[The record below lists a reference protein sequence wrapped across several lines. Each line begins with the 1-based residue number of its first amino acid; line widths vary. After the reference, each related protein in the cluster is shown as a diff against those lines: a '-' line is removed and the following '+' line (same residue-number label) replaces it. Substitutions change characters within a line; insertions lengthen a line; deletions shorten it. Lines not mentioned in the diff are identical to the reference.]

1 MTAIWRVLKTL
12 SRLQIVALAIVLF
25 GAAAATYGGYLR
37 ANSEEQV
44 ALEEDQQ
51 LIPVR
56 LGDLINEV
64 TTSGTI
70 AFPNREML
78 RFGSPGIV
86 AELLAEEG
94 EVVSQG
100 QALVK
105 LDATAVASLVQALA
119 QAKVD
124 HADAVESLEELR
136 EIDPLAAAQ
145 AREAVADA
153 EFQLQEA
160 VEALADAHQPYTPE
174 EIETQRKLVA
184 DTDFAL
190 LNAEQDL
197 DATARRHAVLLGE
210 ARKAHAEA
218 QSALQEARQALTDFA
233 PSYFLSLDEA
243 RQAVADAELALDAA
257 LTAVADFS
265 PDYVNQL
272 LQARQSEADAELAL
286 EEAGDSLSIF
296 ASDRAQQL
304 AQARQNKA
312 DLELGLQEAKEALE
326 DFSPGHDKDL
336 AAARQEK
343 ADAEIAL
350 GNAQQALERFE
361 NSKGS
366 WLSRFLKDK
375 EDLDAQLAELQDRL
389 DTLLLSQQGGMF
401 GLDTAIDSIKF
412 GIAATEE
419 SLEVLQESLAAR
431 DQLAAV
437 EALAQSRL
445 DEAKTDLAR
454 LEGEQDSLTRMQLDT
469 SLALVQSDLRK
480 ASEELTELEKGG
492 GVLQHQ
498 QLEAAVDLAQETHAR
513 AKYSLEELESG
524 PNSLELRQLE
534 ASVDLARGKLREAK
548 LARAALESPAD
559 PELVKRWEDKVKK
572 AETGLADKDAQAAVD
587 AAKQV
592 LDAIM
597 SSADGKE
604 LQLVESD
611 IALAQVT
618 LIDTQQELANLEMG
632 PDPREIRAKEAE
644 IVRLRAALAQ
654 AKEDLEGML
663 AGPDALAL
671 ALLDAQAVSAQAA
684 LAKAEEDLQETL
696 AGPDPVEVD
705 LARADVASAAQK
717 MKEAAK
723 TLTDAVLRAPTD
735 GFVSLVN
742 IEEGDE
748 VQARAPILE
757 VVDPSVVE
765 VDGIVDEIDV
775 LSIRQGAGVEVT
787 LDALP
792 GEVIPGTVVSVSPGA
807 TNQQGVVTY
816 PIGIRMEVPP
826 SLQVREGLTAVASI
840 VLRQERNVL
849 LLPQQA
855 LVGTFDSPMV
865 RVLSANG
872 VVEAKPVTLGNSD
885 DFWVSVKQGLQE
897 GDQVVMESAEVG
909 TSRFSFGQFRRVTG
923 GRSGGGGRPGGARG
937 GR

>member
-1 MTAIWRVLKTL
+1 MMAIWRALKTL
-12 SRLQIVALAIVLF
+12 SPLKMVVLAVVVF
-25 GAAAATYGGYLR
+25 AAAAATYGGYIR
-37 ANSEEQV
+37 ANSETPV
-44 ALEEDQQ
+44 ALEENQQ

-56 LGDLINEV
+56 LGDLVNEV

-70 AFPNREML
+70 AFPNRQML
-78 RFGSPGIV
+78 IFGSPGIV
-86 AELLAEEG
+86 AELLVEEG
-94 EVVSQG
+94 EAVSQG
-100 QALVK
+100 QALAK
-105 LDATAVASLVQALA
+105 LDATAVASLVRALA

-124 HADAVESLEELR
+124 HSNAVENLEELQKTV
-136 EIDPLAAAQ
+136 PLAAAQ

-153 EFQLQEA
+153 EFQLQQA
-160 VEALADAHQPYTPE
+160 VEALADAHQPYTPQD
-174 EIETQRKLVA
+174 IETQRKLVA

-190 LNAEQDL
+190 LNSEQDQ
-197 DATARRHAVLLGE
+197 DAIARRHAVLLGQ
-210 ARKAHAEA
+210 ARKDYAEA
-218 QSALQEARQALTDFA
+218 QSALQEARQALIDFA

-243 RQAVADAELALDAA
+243 RQAVADAELALDVAA
-257 LTAVADFS
+257 SAVADFS
-265 PDYVNQL
+265 PGYVKQL

-286 EEAGDSLSIF
+286 QEARDSLSIS

-304 AQARQNKA
+304 AQARDNKA
-312 DLELGLQEAKEALE
+312 DLEVILQEAKDALE
-326 DFSPGHDKDL
+326 DFSPGHDNDL

-350 GNAQQALERFE
+350 EDAQQTLERFD
-361 NSKGS
+361 NSRGS
-366 WLSRFLKDK
+366 RLSRLLKDK
-375 EDLDAQLAELQDRL
+375 EDLEAQLAELQDRL

-401 GLDTAIDSIKF
+401 GLDTAIDSVKF
-412 GIAATEE
+412 AIAATGE
-419 SLEVLQESLAAR
+419 SLQVLQESLAAR
-431 DQLAAV
+431 DQLVAA
-437 EALAQSRL
+437 EALGQSRL
-445 DEAKTDLAR
+445 EKAKTDLAR
-454 LEGEQDSLTRMQLDT
+454 LEGEQDSLTRMQLDA

-492 GVLQHQ
+492 GVLQRQ
-498 QLEAAVDLAQETHAR
+498 QLEAAVELAQESYAT
-513 AKYSLEELESG
+513 AKADVQELGSG
-524 PNSLELRQLE
+524 PNALELNQLE
-534 ASVDLARGKLREAK
+534 AAAELAHGKLLEAK
-548 LARAALESPAD
+548 LVLAGLESPAD
-559 PELVKRWEDKVKK
+559 HELVQRWAEKVKQV
-572 AETGLADKDAQAAVD
+572 ETGPAGKDDQAAVE

-592 LDAIM
+592 LAAIM
-597 SSADGKE
+597 SGADGKQ
-604 LQLVESD
+604 LQLIESD

-632 PDPREIRAKEAE
+632 PDPRQIRAKDAE
-644 IVRLRAALAQ
+644 IVRSRAALAQ
-654 AKEDLEGML
+654 ANEDLEEML
-663 AGPDALAL
+663 AGPDALEL

-684 LAKAEEDLQETL
+684 LAQAEEDLQGLL

-705 LARADVASAAQK
+705 LAKADVTSAAQE
-717 MKEAAK
+717 MREAAK

-735 GFVSLVN
+735 GLVSLVN

-748 VQARAPILE
+748 VQARAAILE